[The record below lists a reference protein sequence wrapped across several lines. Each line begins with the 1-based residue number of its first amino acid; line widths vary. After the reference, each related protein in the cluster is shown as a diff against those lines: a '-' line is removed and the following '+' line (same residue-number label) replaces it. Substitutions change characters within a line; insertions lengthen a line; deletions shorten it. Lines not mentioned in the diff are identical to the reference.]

1 MSAFVTDLLG
11 KTLALFNMREHAGV
25 TRWRQLGTGIVRACA
40 LADGKLTV
48 TLEVVDGDPFGG
60 SYDPYSGRYTAGDL
74 VTIEPMSCEH
84 PTKFRVVTPQR
95 QDDIR

>member
-11 KTLALFNMREHAGV
+11 KTLALFDMREHAGV

-48 TLEVVDGDPFGG
+48 TLEVVDGDPYGG
-60 SYDPYSGRYTAGDL
+60 GWYTAGDL
-74 VTIEPMSCEH
+74 VTIEPMSCEY
-84 PTKFRVVTPQR
+84 PTKLRVVMPQP
-95 QDDIR
+95 QDTTR